1 MSRYC
6 FSSSGRL
13 KILALTITAATIW
26 CATARAQALSTQ
38 KNSQAEAS
46 TALITDG
53 VNAMERNDLVEAK
66 NKFLKAI
73 ELNPRDA
80 TAYIYLGIIEDR
92 SGDFKSAETRFAAA
106 VRADPRSPSAHNNH
120 GASLLK
126 LGRTKE
132 AVTEFVTSLSL
143 DRNQPN
149 ALVNLAQLRL
159 ASGSTP
165 ELNEALEL
173 FDRAFKLKPDA
184 ETARALVVV
193 SLRLGKR
200 EAAANYYREY
210 AAFITQ
216 QGDQLF
222 SAASRAELGTALL
235 ENELTAEAI
244 LELTAAVSAEPS
256 NAETIVRLG
265 KAHLAA
271 KNIPQAGRV
280 LESAVAR
287 GIDDA
292 AIYALLASVYEKSG
306 HMENAIPAMR
316 LAIQKDPQSE
326 HYRFGY
332 GMLLISALA
341 PDAAVIRL
349 QEALETFPN
358 SSHLWLAL
366 GIAHFK
372 AGRNDEAAKS
382 LTHSIELDSK
392 YAPAYVYLGMTHVET
407 GQYKTAIQAYEHA
420 LAINGKLGIV
430 NFLIADVMLKQTDA
444 DNAIVETHLLKA
456 VKSDPEFAPAR
467 LGLGK
472 LYLRTSRLAEAATEF
487 ENVIALDPNLAEA
500 YYQLGLTYGRLKR
513 SDESRASL
521 EKFKQL
527 TENQKE
533 QALKDRKDIMNRL
546 ANVLF

>member
-1 MSRYC
+1 MRLC
-6 FSSSGRL
+6 LLIVIVTVWCTPAFAQLLPKETSSSDV
-13 KILALTITAATIW
+13 
-26 CATARAQALSTQ
+26 
-38 KNSQAEAS
+38 
-46 TALITDG
+46 LINEG
-53 VNAMERNDLVEAK
+53 VNALQRNDLTEAK
-66 NKFLKAI
+66 SKFLKAI
-73 ELNPRDA
+73 ELNPKNA

-92 SGDFKSAETRFAAA
+92 SGDFKSAESRFAAA
-106 VRADPRSPSAHNNH
+106 VRADPHSPSAHNNH

-132 AVTEFVTSLSL
+132 AATEFVTSLNIDS
-143 DRNQPN
+143 NQPN

-159 ASGSTP
+159 TSGSTP
-165 ELNEALEL
+165 ELNEALGLLEH
-173 FDRAFKLKPDA
+173 AFKLKPDA

-193 SLRLGKR
+193 SLRLGQR
-200 EAAANYYREY
+200 ETAANYYRQY
-210 AAFITQ
+210 TTFVTQ
-216 QGDQLF
+216 PGDQVF
-222 SAASRAELGTALL
+222 SAASRAELGAALL

-244 LELTAAVSAEPS
+244 LELTAALNAEPS
-256 NAETIVRLG
+256 NVETIVRLG

-271 KNIPQAGRV
+271 NNIPMAGRV
-280 LESAVAR
+280 LEGAVAR
-287 GIDDA
+287 GIDNA
-292 AIYALLASVYEKSG
+292 PIYALLASVYEKSG
-306 HMENAIPAMR
+306 HMEHAIPAMR

-326 HYRFGY
+326 QYRFSY

-349 QEALETFPN
+349 KEALELFPN

-372 AGRNDEAAKS
+372 GGRNDEAAKS
-382 LTHSIELDSK
+382 LTRSIELDSK
-392 YAPAYVYLGMTHVET
+392 YAPAYVYLGMTYVET
-407 GQYKTAIQAYEHA
+407 GQYKTAVQAYEHA

-444 DNAIVETHLLKA
+444 DNVVVEANLMKA
-456 VKSDPEFAPAR
+456 VKSDPKFAPAR

-500 YYQLGLTYGRLKR
+500 YYQLGLTYRRLKR
-513 SDESRASL
+513 SDESRALL

-527 TENQKE
+527 TESQKE

-546 ANVLF
+546 ANTLF